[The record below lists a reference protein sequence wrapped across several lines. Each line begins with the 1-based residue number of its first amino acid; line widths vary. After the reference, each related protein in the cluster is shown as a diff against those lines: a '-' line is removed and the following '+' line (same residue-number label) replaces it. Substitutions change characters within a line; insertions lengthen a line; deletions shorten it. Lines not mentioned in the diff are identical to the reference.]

1 MWSTNVRS
9 VHLNWK
15 SFCVQKSNCVVTH
28 FLEGNMS
35 HFPSIKESI
44 SSYLILSQM
53 VSRKWENNQRDAKN
67 LQISIFEFR
76 TIKSRNMLLG
86 AKWIFQK
93 RHDWFS
99 LDLIKVKKVKLSCRV
114 IFSSVHMKCLVV
126 IKYLNWLEHFGGELY
141 VCMGESIK
149 VDGLIERR
157 LLLWIER
164 DYWINN
170 SYGEYWICRKVL

>member
-1 MWSTNVRS
+1 MWPANVRS
-9 VHLNWK
+9 VYLHWK

-76 TIKSRNMLLG
+76 TIESRNMLLG

-99 LDLIKVKKVKLSCRV
+99 LDLIKVKKVKLSCMV

-126 IKYLNWLEHFGGELY
+126 IKYLNWLEHFMEENCMY
-141 VCMGESIK
+141 VWGK
-149 VDGLIERR
+149 V
-157 LLLWIER
+157 
-164 DYWINN
+164 
-170 SYGEYWICRKVL
+170 